1 MTVYPVEFQRRV
13 EQKWACRAGF
23 SRASESAPRPR
34 YVRQDFIQAT
44 EPERERLDGFSV
56 SRSPPNRARNTSA
69 CAGELSPNLGDG
81 RDQAAAA

>member
-23 SRASESAPRPR
+23 SRRPR
-34 YVRQDFIQAT
+34 VRRDRATSGRIVIQAT